1 MTTPS
6 ERDEGDARTDQAAE
20 GIRLGIELGTGRGLP
35 VRQHFGRQPRL
46 ADERTLDP
54 LARGPA
60 HGPGDEDGGD
70 EQRQRRRHERRQEET
85 SAERH
90 RRSFNLYPNCLIVS
104 MASVSGGSFSRRRRM
119 WTSTVRVPPV

>member
-6 ERDEGDARTDQAAE
+6 DRDERDARADQAAE
-20 GIRLGIELGTGRGLP
+20 RIRLGIELGAGRGLP
-35 VRQHFGRQPRL
+35 VRQRFGSQPRL
-46 ADERTLDP
+46 ADERTLDA
-54 LARGPA
+54 LARDLP
-60 HGPGDEDGGD
+60 HRPRDEHGGD
-70 EQRQRRRHERRQEET
+70 EQRQRRRHERGQEEA

-90 RRSFNLYPNCLIVS
+90 GRSVSLYPNCLIVS